1 MVSPASGDKY
11 TELSRRYI
19 QQAGEEFQRG
29 DLLQASEKAWGAAAE
44 ATKSIAEQRGW
55 RHNRHDLLYDISE
68 QIADELD
75 RRDLARLFRSASS
88 LHINF
93 YEDWMAEGH
102 VRDGIEDART
112 YVTEMEAVRTAPQP
126 TFAPQ
131 TAAQT
136 ARLRRLTGAS

>member
-102 VRDGIEDART
+102 VAGRHRRCQNVRYGDGSGPNRA
-112 YVTEMEAVRTAPQP
+112 AANVRPPNSSANGP
-126 TFAPQ
+126 A
-131 TAAQT
+131 
-136 ARLRRLTGAS
+136 